1 MTVFRILSNRLKVR
15 LVYLC
20 VVLFLSE
27 TTQSQ
32 ELPYGKPKYFEL
44 DINEDIQELEIIVP
58 SVISPNIFEN
68 IEPIKYQ
75 SKDYYFLKINLKNNG
90 QVHFEFVK
98 NHIKNKMDI
107 FFINLNTNG
116 WVGPYS
122 NKVIKN
128 NSSHTSGG
136 LNTQNIL
143 IEISVPSGTNISCP
157 IGKIIKSGT
166 RPQNFNEIMD
176 KTRKN
181 KILQEKKI
189 IKKDKT
195 NNNIESD
202 PRSFQRD
209 HLRNILLCGYWPPSN
224 EGVRPFSTN
233 ETLNPDGWIGDN
245 WEDRGYD
252 IHSYFP
258 IFDPPD
264 CENCG
269 MGSGDLEVDYQD
281 TSEDWWNIVDSI
293 QPIAIIT
300 FSRGGIDFRWELE
313 WMTTNWIESEWIED
327 FEEPLYPTPSPPD
340 STWPGDTPRY
350 SSLPMDSIEYAMTLS
365 GLNVF
370 PVIDYTYGT
379 GNYLSEYLGYHGV
392 WYKAQMDSLDDLSKA
407 CYLAGHIHVGGLIP
421 PQEAH
426 EAVKISLREV
436 IKEIDKSV
444 PMIGDVNQD
453 GLLTILDVYFLLSY
467 FMGEINF
474 DNNNLIIADVNYD
487 SQVDIFDLLFLA
499 DMLNN
504 S

>member
-1 MTVFRILSNRLKVR
+1 MNVLIRVIKLFKATLE
-15 LVYLC
+15 YLC
-20 VVLFLSE
+20 ILFFLLG
-27 TTQSQ
+27 TLQSQ
-32 ELPYGKPKYFEL
+32 ELPYGKPKYFDL
-44 DINEDIQELEIIVP
+44 NINEGIQELEIIVP
-58 SVISPNIFEN
+58 SEIPQNIFEN
-68 IEPIKYQ
+68 IEPIQ
-75 SKDYYFLKINLKNNG
+75 HLLRDYYFLKIRLKNTDR
-90 QVHFEFVK
+90 VHFQL
-98 NHIKNKMDI
+98 IKNNMNNEMDI

-122 NKVIKN
+122 NKVVNN
-128 NSSHTSGG
+128 NSIQISGG
-136 LNTQNIL
+136 LNTENIL
-143 IEISVPSGTNISCP
+143 IEISVPADTDILCP
-157 IGKIIKSGT
+157 IEKIIKPGK
-166 RPQNFNEIMD
+166 RPENYNKIMN
-176 KTRKN
+176 TLRKN
-181 KILQEKKI
+181 KILQKKKI
-189 IKKDKT
+189 ININDT
-195 NNNIESD
+195 QNNLESN
-202 PRSFQRD
+202 PRLLQRD
-209 HLRNILLCGYWPPSN
+209 HRRNILLCGYWPPSN

-233 ETLNPDGWIGDN
+233 ETLNPEGWIGHN

-293 QPIAIIT
+293 QPIAIVT

-340 STWPGDTPRY
+340 STWPQNTPRY

-365 GLNVF
+365 DLNVF
-370 PVIDYTYGT
+370 PVIDYTFGT

-392 WYKAQMDSLDDLSKA
+392 WYKAQMDSLDDVSKA

-436 IKEIDKSV
+436 IKEIDNSV
-444 PMIGDVNQD
+444 PIIGDVNQD
-453 GLLTILDVYFLLSY
+453 GLLSILDVYFLLSY
-467 FMGEINF
+467 LMGEINF
-474 DNNNLIIADVNYD
+474 NNNNFIIADVNFD
-487 SQVDIFDLLFLA
+487 SSVDILDLLILA
-499 DMLNN
+499 DVLMNF
-504 S
+504 